1 MTQHCSK
8 LPAKK
13 RRRPRKPSPEEAEQ
27 DQIPWRD
34 APAADRLIQ
43 RDGERGRRGVAE
55 PFEHRIEFPGR
66 EPKPVPQRGQEPAIG
81 LMKDRLTEIMD
92 ANAEFFEDLQHRLS
106 QPLDRDAKERPSLY
120 ANGMAPVTDR
130 LQTRRLPRPAGRHLD
145 QPMTHSVRVQA
156 NAHDPAPCSPLNLIS
171 NHESGS
177 RPIPEQDRRP
187 LVPKVKEL

>member
-8 LPAKK
+8 LPAKEC
-13 RRRPRKPSPEEAEQ
+13 RRPREPSPERAEQ

-43 RDGERGRRGVAE
+43 RDGERSRRGVAE
-55 PFEHRIEFPGR
+55 PFDHRIKFPGR
-66 EPKPVPQRGQEPAIG
+66 EPKPVAKRGQEPAIG
-81 LMKDRLTEIMD
+81 LVKDRLTEIVN

-120 ANGMAPVTDR
+120 ANGMAPVSYR
-130 LQTRRLPRPAGRHLD
+130 LQTRRLPRPAGRYLD
-145 QPMTHSVRVQA
+145 QPVTRSVRVQA
-156 NAHDPAPCSPLNLIS
+156 NAHDPAPFLLSHLIS

-177 RPIPEQDRRP
+177 GPISE
-187 LVPKVKEL
+187 